1 MLLSAALLMAA
12 SSVTGQTP
20 DEQLLQDALDLQARA
35 NVVQGSGARALGMG
49 GAFLA
54 RADDATAAS
63 WNPAGLSYLRQPE
76 LSFVY
81 SGGSLNSLEV
91 SPTRNKDDR
100 RDSHE
105 PDFFAAT
112 YPFEFRGVGGAV
124 QISFQRLIPFGAERT
139 LDERDAETGEV
150 FRHTDVSAAGGYDVI
165 AFGTGIALPRNIRV
179 GATINR
185 WFNGY
190 HQTLD
195 RNTLRAGVPGHTTQE
210 SEYDLSGWN
219 VNLGALWTPH
229 VDLNIG
235 AVYKTAFTGDVVLNK
250 SRVDSQEVTPPVP
263 PRTNQASSP
272 DPQLGLGP
280 VTLDLPAA
288 LGVGVSWRP
297 RSRLTFSADYTY
309 SFWSKGRIHN
319 FFTLPQPVAGATPTP
334 YPTLPYPTL
343 DPSVSQHDTEQVRG
357 GIEFVFILGRVKV
370 PVRAGAFSDGP
381 YVGDLYKTAPRFTGL
396 SAGTGLAIGPI
407 LVDLAYI
414 RERGRYK
421 AATSS
426 TADTTVSVH
435 LQRFVASA
443 ILRLPRR

>member
-1 MLLSAALLMAA
+1 MSAALLMAA
-12 SSVTGQTP
+12 SSVTGQTQ

-35 NVVQGSGARALGMG
+35 NVVQGSGARAFGMG

-63 WNPAGLSYLRQPE
+63 WNPAGLSYLRLPE
-76 LSFVY
+76 VSFVY

-91 SPTRNKDDR
+91 SPTRHKDDR
-100 RDSHE
+100 RNSQE

-112 YPFEFRGVGGAV
+112 YPFEFRGLGGAV

-139 LDERDAETGEV
+139 LDESDPETGDV

-165 AFGTGIALPRNIRV
+165 AFGTGIALARNLRA

-195 RNTLRAGVPGHTTQE
+195 RNTLRNGVPGHTTQE
-210 SEYDLSGWN
+210 SDYDLSGWN
-219 VNLGALWTPH
+219 VNLGLIWSPH
-229 VDLNIG
+229 PDLNVG
-235 AVYKTAFTGDVVLNK
+235 AVFKTPFTGDVVLTK

-263 PRTNQASSP
+263 PRTNEASSP
-272 DPQLGLGP
+272 DPDLGLGP
-280 VTLDLPAA
+280 VTLELPAA
-288 LGVGVSWRP
+288 VGLGVSWRP
-297 RSRLTFSADYTY
+297 RSRLTVSADYTY
-309 SFWSKGRIHN
+309 SYWSKGKIHN

-357 GIEFVFILGRVKV
+357 GVEFVFILGRVKV
-370 PVRAGAFSDGP
+370 PVRAGAFSDGQ
-381 YVGDLYKTAPRFTGL
+381 YIEDFYKTAPRFTGF
-396 SAGTGLAIGPI
+396 SAGTGLAIGPL
-407 LVDLAYI
+407 LVDFAYI
-414 RERGRYK
+414 RESGRYQAA
-421 AATSS
+421 AATPS
-426 TADTTVSVH
+426 TTVSVH
-435 LQRFVASA
+435 GQRFVASA